1 MCQRDL
7 GVPFVSF
14 NARTG
19 HRSSAPEDCG
29 RFVVTLPQGPVPVSG
44 VFPAGV
50 LLHLLETGIQAIQ
63 LSPYHADPPARRSR
77 TPGHDRRFPG
87 MLFSPFTFRITGQ
100 PSDPETSPLVPA
112 RYASDT
118 TLRLVAQLQH
128 APTAPTL
135 DQRPPH
141 AHSPPRRDRPT
152 ARRTGSVVLCTS
164 TCRSRDVTEFRHPQA
179 RSQCPAPSRP
189 RTHSSCTSVCHPP
202 TAAAAG
208 PGPGPAPRLA
218 PDSASLCAL
227 CRVLGW
233 ARCVVRVSPSR
244 SGCSGGVGI
253 GVGMPAWCR
262 VRPGRRWLRPH
273 PRPGC
278 GQPGGAGPAGV
289 APPGRCRVGAV
300 VTT

>member
-44 VFPAGV
+44 VFPTGV

-77 TPGHDRRFPG
+77 RLDTTAGFLACYFPR
-87 MLFSPFTFRITGQ
+87 FTFRITSQ

-128 APTAPTL
+128 AATTSSPPAAPTASGIACPPA
-135 DQRPPH
+135 RPWQNP
-141 AHSPPRRDRPT
+141 APASPRRAHQRVRTRGLKPLIRDR
-152 ARRTGSVVLCTS
+152 G
-164 TCRSRDVTEFRHPQA
+164 
-179 RSQCPAPSRP
+179 
-189 RTHSSCTSVCHPP
+189 
-202 TAAAAG
+202 
-208 PGPGPAPRLA
+208 
-218 PDSASLCAL
+218 
-227 CRVLGW
+227 RVLEPD
-233 ARCVVRVSPSR
+233 RISK
-244 SGCSGGVGI
+244 
-253 GVGMPAWCR
+253 
-262 VRPGRRWLRPH
+262 RR
-273 PRPGC
+273 
-278 GQPGGAGPAGV
+278 AAS
-289 APPGRCRVGAV
+289 
-300 VTT
+300 VTTRPCPSTTRPWSTLP